1 MSGFDV
7 TMRSQQQV
15 QQGQQFYDSQ
25 RYQMMGQTGQAIAQ
39 APAMLQEIAL
49 RQQDADMRLALQ
61 QQEFQSNAMK
71 LQAMTAIDQAD
82 LMREQVR
89 GAKLQ
94 NDAIEFDMSTRRE
107 QMGMQREQMFD
118 VRFERLVN
126 AIGGGRGAAASGL
139 KVDPDGKRLI
149 PMTAEERAAAAK
161 DTGSTEF
168 NARRNYLQQ
177 AYRMA
182 NDQQDDEEMAR
193 IYEEIKSLGG
203 SPVPRAPKAKPQTPA
218 QQQAQTAQQ
227 SQVAEI
233 TNLLRPLSTY
243 TDAPADQ
250 VMQTQG
256 WRGSQTPTNRVQ
268 PQTVDSIVS
277 FVVANQDELH
287 QQAMSSAR
295 AGRKNMKVGETP
307 AETARIYLLELLNSQ
322 SEWRKL
328 MVNDLQLNGVITP
341 EEAQAILLR

>member
-39 APAMLQEIAL
+39 APAMLQEISL

-149 PMTAEERAAAAK
+149 PMTDTEKKAMASDTSGQERQQEWLNLSREMTAAK
-161 DTGSTEF
+161 AMIEDGSDEEGGQQRLRDIAARMAEIST
-168 NARRNYLQQ
+168 ARRTAPPPARPGTRTPPAPVDPVGAERTRRLSMPSAPHSIVGNLAEGGDPSMFGGFQPAVAESTSNWMTQNKQSIHDYMRKVKDPEGRTYAGDNPDATIDRLI
-177 AYRMA
+177 
-182 NDQQDDEEMAR
+182 DELRDA
-193 IYEEIKSLGG
+193 G
-203 SPVPRAPKAKPQTPA
+203 SPFRMNILQM
-218 QQQAQTAQQ
+218 
-227 SQVAEI
+227 
-233 TNLLRPLSTY
+233 L
-243 TDAPADQ
+243 
-250 VMQTQG
+250 
-256 WRGSQTPTNRVQ
+256 
-268 PQTVDSIVS
+268 VS
-277 FVVANQDELH
+277 
-287 QQAMSSAR
+287 
-295 AGRKNMKVGETP
+295 
-307 AETARIYLLELLNSQ
+307 
-322 SEWRKL
+322 
-328 MVNDLQLNGVITP
+328 NGVITID
-341 EEAQAILLR
+341 QARSVAGQ

>member
-39 APAMLQEIAL
+39 VPAMVQELTL
-49 RQQDADMRLALQ
+49 RKQQADMQLAMQ

-71 LQAMTAIDQAD
+71 LQAMSAIDQAD
-82 LMREQVR
+82 LMAEQVR

-94 NDAIEFDMSTRRE
+94 NDAIEFDMQTRRE

-118 VRFERLVN
+118 VRFERLVQS
-126 AIGGGRGAAASGL
+126 IGGGRGAAASGL
-139 KVDPDGKRLI
+139 KIDPDGKRLV

-168 NARRNYLQQ
+168 NSQRNYLSQQ
-177 AYRMA
+177 YRMLRDA
-182 NDQQDDEEMAR
+182 GRDDEAEAVLDE
-193 IYEEIKSLGG
+193 YNALGG
-203 SPVPRAPKAKPQTPA
+203 TSAPRAPKPKPLTPA

-227 SQVAEI
+227 AQVDEI
-233 TNLLRPLSTY
+233 ATLLSPLANY
-243 TDAPADQ
+243 ADAPADQ

-268 PQTVDSIVS
+268 PQTVKSIVS
-277 FVVANQDELH
+277 FVIANQDELH
-287 QQAMSSAR
+287 QQAVSANR

-307 AETARIYLLELLNSQ
+307 ADTARTYLLELLNSQ
-322 SEWRKL
+322 SKWREM
-328 MVNDLQLNGVITP
+328 MVNDLLMNNVITN